1 MSQSMGWI
9 EDLIFVVAPLGIIT
23 AITGAI
29 RVGGPSYLK
38 AIIGRAR
45 EGKGAIELE
54 LMSSTSTDICEL
66 WNGNGVSWV
75 QGSVRPAPIMEVFYL
90 KRTKERKL
98 TVSENYDDH
107 RSVDTGLLQ
116 RNSWKS
122 HSTEIY
128 DFESGGKAGV
138 LGVIKN
144 KGSDQAELDG
154 DTAQSCPPPPPPPT
168 LGLNIGQQRVPELE
182 LRVIAVFGVLLQTGV
197 LVFAGITVAP
207 PWKAQFMKSDKAAP
221 LYAFPY
227 MVAGTIAM
235 VLGLFIC
242 ARIIERSTDEKTW
255 TRENQANDQQFDS
268 YFIQRASKETHK
280 MDWFWTGLSVF
291 LGDPSVARNR
301 EIRTT
306 RSEKATSLNVDQN
319 TLTIIAV
326 SICLFGF
333 IAQFVGLR
341 GLKWSV
347 TIAQLMATAIMTLL
361 RVVFRRDLVLDEV
374 QREELPKG
382 YELDWSAK
390 RLTDCA
396 TWRMIIS
403 FHLKGTPR
411 VIDARC
417 RLGDLSGWEGH
428 WKVKVNPIV
437 ATMNFLCTCDNVD
450 IANLS
455 TENVFSWQLV
465 VEVAEVEINATSLD
479 SATREDEDTTAE
491 NTTQGNRRQQKLE
504 TVELGI
510 SWKRLSEGRGWGSW
524 QMDDFNKAKIEAILG

>member
-1 MSQSMGWI
+1 MAHAIRCYFPQFNALFGEQVAKQYMSQSMGWI

-98 TVSENYDDH
+98 T
-107 RSVDTGLLQ
+107 
-116 RNSWKS
+116 
-122 HSTEIY
+122 
-128 DFESGGKAGV
+128 
-138 LGVIKN
+138 
-144 KGSDQAELDG
+144 
-154 DTAQSCPPPPPPPT
+154 
-168 LGLNIGQQRVPELE
+168 RVPELE

-382 YELDWSAK
+382 YELD
-390 RLTDCA
+390 C
-396 TWRMIIS
+396 